1 MVGMLLMTFTPQR
14 LRFLQALGWFLLV
27 LAWVAQIL
35 GLSWRALQPV
45 RSLRLLIIFTGL
57 ALLLLVIT
65 ILLKQKSWRQRQA
78 FLLDLNLM
86 FNLLTGIL
94 LVFPQALGATALVGP
109 VGRGGL
115 ICFGLTL
122 PVAYWPPD
130 GVHVP
135 PVLRENY
142 PLIQR
147 GLVAGA
153 RILLITSLVLLL
165 LGGAY

>member
-1 MVGMLLMTFTPQR
+1 MLLLNFTPQR
-14 LRFLQALGWFLLV
+14 LRLLQALGWVLLV

-45 RSLRLLIIFTGL
+45 RSLRLLVIFTGL
-57 ALLLLVIT
+57 ALFLVVIT
-65 ILLKQKSWRQRQA
+65 VLLKQISWRQRQA

-86 FNLLTGIL
+86 FDLLTSIL
-94 LVFPQALGATALVGP
+94 LAFPQALGATAMANP

-115 ICFGLTL
+115 ICFALTL

-135 PVLRENY
+135 PALRGNY

-147 GLVAGA
+147 GLVAGG
-153 RILLITSLVLLL
+153 RILLAASLVLLL